1 LQELALA
8 EADQRRRRAW
18 RGRLSANKGA
28 EDYDDVDVE
37 SRWSRRL
44 ELPWFQ
50 SLVTTDK
57 NEQASLGVGQVQ
69 HDESERMRNRGQQRW
84 GRGGG

>member
-1 LQELALA
+1 M
-8 EADQRRRRAW
+8 
-18 RGRLSANKGA
+18 
-28 EDYDDVDVE
+28 DVE

-50 SLVTTDK
+50 SLVTTDE
-57 NEQASLGVGQVQ
+57 NEQANLGVGQVQ